1 MCNGCSRVLVRGKA
15 AAQHSEESLD
25 SSDGVLGAHPCACA
39 IGELLPESHVHS
51 KCFPGL
57 NVDFSSP
64 SGHWAA

>member
-15 AAQHSEESLD
+15 PAQRSKESSD
-25 SSDGVLGAHPCACA
+25 SSDGVLCAHPCACA
-39 IGELLPESHVHS
+39 DGELLSKSHMHS

-57 NVDFSSP
+57 NVEFSSL

>member
-1 MCNGCSRVLVRGKA
+1 MCNGYSLVLVRGKA
-15 AAQHSEESLD
+15 AAQHSKESSN

-39 IGELLPESHVHS
+39 DGELLPKSHVHS

-57 NVDFSSP
+57 NVEFSSL